1 MSTVRVR
8 RRGPASKYTIWA
20 RYRDPQRW
28 PDWAPYL
35 REVRTNGQL
44 LRAGLEGEMHTR
56 LGLTVAFEVLEVD
69 EGAGRWTWVLRAG
82 PLRYRVENLVE
93 EGRAGMVITGPGP
106 AVLASVPVAKRA
118 LGRIVR
124 R

>member
-28 PDWAPYL
+28 TEWAPVRKIRADGPL
-35 REVRTNGQL
+35 RP
-44 LRAGLEGEMHTR
+44 GLEGEMLTR
-56 LGLTVAFEVLEVD
+56 LGLTVVFDVIEVD

-82 PLRYRVENLVE
+82 PLRYRVEHLVE
-93 EGRAGMVITGPGP
+93 EGRAGMVITGPAP
-106 AVLASVPVAKRA
+106 AVLASVPVARRA
-118 LGRIVR
+118 LGRVVR
-124 R
+124 N